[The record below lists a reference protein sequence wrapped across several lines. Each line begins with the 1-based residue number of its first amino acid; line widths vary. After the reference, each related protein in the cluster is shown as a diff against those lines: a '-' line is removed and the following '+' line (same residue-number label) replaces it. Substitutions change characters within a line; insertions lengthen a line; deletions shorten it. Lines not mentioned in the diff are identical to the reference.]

1 MKEIVKRLEL
11 IKTAIAIEDEEIIEL
26 QVMKL
31 QKLEIDT
38 EVQRILAEIETVDY
52 ANVVVLIE
60 QYLTKYSGVV
70 VYEDKELE
78 ALRFELKLLEG
89 KLQERIELKSEY
101 QNDILEF
108 NTRYSLELGD
118 TVRKVLDLRK
128 QILAKALKV
137 KNDTFKKLKEEYSDI
152 KDDVQEMKNILNKLE
167 EELEELDEFDDE
179 YDKVYQEYKDRKEE
193 LSEKEDELDE
203 KRAKAKEAKDDLKD
217 DPFFE
222 EYKDAK
228 ADYEEFNEEYE
239 ETKEKEK
246 NSFNLDEDEKK
257 ELKKAFRKASKLCHP
272 DIVTDELKEQAE
284 ELMKELNDAYST
296 KNLKRV
302 REILFSLENGTGFDV
317 GSDKIDNKE
326 QLRTKIAEFRES
338 LAEIE
343 RELEGIREN
352 EVYTLLNEI
361 DDVDEYLQNMKV
373 ELDNEIERLGEE
385 LKEKIDNYWEEK
397 F

>member
-31 QKLEIDT
+31 QKLEIDE
-38 EVQRILAEIETVDY
+38 EVQSILAEIETVDY

-60 QYLTKYSGVV
+60 QYLAKYSGVV

-89 KLQERIELKSEY
+89 KLQERIEMKSEY

-128 QILAKALKV
+128 QILAKALKG
-137 KNDTFKKLKEEYSDI
+137 KNDTFKKLKEEYTDI
-152 KDDVQEMKNILNKLE
+152 KDDVQEMKKILNELE

-179 YDKVYQEYKDRKEE
+179 YDKVYQEYKDIKEE
-193 LSEKEDELDE
+193 LLEKEDELDE
-203 KRAKAKEAKDDLKD
+203 KRAEAKEAKDDLKD
-217 DPFFE
+217 DPSFE

-239 ETKEKEK
+239 ETKEREK
-246 NSFNLDEDEKK
+246 SSFNLDEDEKK

-302 REILFSLENGTGFDV
+302 KEILFSLENGTGFDV

-343 RELEGIREN
+343 RELKGIREN

-373 ELDNEIERLGEE
+373 ELENEIERLGEE
-385 LKEKIDNYWEEK
+385 LQEKIDSYWEEK